1 MSNSVFP
8 PRHVY
13 FPESE
18 HETTV
23 IILHDRNSTGPSLAD
38 YFAKST
44 GTSGTLYEHFPR
56 TRWVFPSA
64 RAKHFY
70 WTEADRRQ
78 LVQNNKDNTTEW
90 FQLASLENVQLE
102 SPEQLSTLQES
113 ATYILR
119 IIDDE
124 IERIKRVGGSS
135 QNIFVAGL
143 GQGAALGLV
152 VLLCVHH
159 ELGGFVGLDGWMP
172 FAETLSSL
180 LDQNQVDEAGGFFKS
195 TFIAAA
201 QQAHLQQQKQQQAR
215 TTYNTS
221 SAHPSPPIIE
231 PEDQRAE
238 TEVVASRVIV
248 PEHVKY
254 TSICLGRSRRCSQLG
269 KPELLVQAV
278 SILKRLGFFRISWK
292 PEPENL
298 DEKEATSEQVEEMVI
313 FFKSLNLAG

>member
-1 MSNSVFP
+1 MSNSVYP

-13 FPESE
+13 FPESK

-64 RAKHFY
+64 QAKHFY

-78 LVQNNKDNTTEW
+78 LRQNKKDHTTEW
-90 FQLASLENVQLE
+90 LQLASLENVQLE
-102 SPEQLSTLQES
+102 SPEQIETLQES

-135 QNIFVAGL
+135 QNIFIAGL

-159 ELGGFVGLDGWMP
+159 ELGGFVGMDGWMP
-172 FAETLSSL
+172 FAETLLSL

-201 QQAHLQQQKQQQAR
+201 QQGYIQQQM
-215 TTYNTS
+215 TYNAS
-221 SAHPSPPIIE
+221 SAHPSPPII
-231 PEDQRAE
+231 PPDDQRTE
-238 TEVVASRVIV
+238 TEVVPSRVIV
-248 PEHVKY
+248 PEHVRY
-254 TSICLGRSRRCSQLG
+254 TGICLGCSQRCSQLG
-269 KPELLVQAV
+269 KPELLVRAV
-278 SILKRLGFFRISWK
+278 NILKRIGFSRISWK
-292 PEPENL
+292 PEPDNL
-298 DEKEATSEQVEEMVI
+298 GEEETMSEQVEEMVI
-313 FFKSLNLAG
+313 FFESLNLAG